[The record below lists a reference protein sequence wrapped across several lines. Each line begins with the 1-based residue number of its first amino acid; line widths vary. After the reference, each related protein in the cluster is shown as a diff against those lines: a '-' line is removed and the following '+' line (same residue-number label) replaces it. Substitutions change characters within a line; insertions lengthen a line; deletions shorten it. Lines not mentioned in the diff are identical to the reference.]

1 MTKFGRN
8 DKCWCGSGKKYKKC
22 HLGRDKQE
30 PLGRG
35 EAQNALKL
43 FTSSSK
49 CSVPENQQHECAN
62 RIVKAHT
69 LSRANSL
76 KEIAFEGH
84 VLGLKHGIGNLERNN
99 GQPTLERVGI
109 NQASTFTG
117 FCSFHDKELFS
128 CIEDEPFQ
136 LTSKQ
141 CTMIAYRPLMREFY
155 VKEAALKFAQQ
166 SRMFDK
172 GWGFREQFVW
182 AKMCREN
189 IEGTELSLKDLKF
202 IKNCVEDSIHNGD
215 YDALRH
221 FIIRLNQPPKVMACG
236 IHGPVCDIFGDNLQ
250 DITSNHLVRPAYL
263 IANLLALDGNGY
275 FIFSWLPEDD
285 AVINRF
291 IDAIQECDAS
301 EVGDR
306 LVTYIFTFFEN
317 LFTSEEW
324 WGNLGEEKE
333 YLLKL
338 MMQGLNM
345 HLYDLS
351 LIEKDKNKY
360 DALKVKD
367 YITL

>member
-1 MTKFGRN
+1 MAKFGRN
-8 DKCWCGSGKKYKKC
+8 EKCWCGSGRKYKKC

-30 PLGRG
+30 PLGKG

-49 CSVPENQQHECAN
+49 CSVPVNKQNECAN

-69 LSRANSL
+69 LSKSNSL

-84 VLGLKHGIGNLERNN
+84 VLGLKHGIGSMERND

-128 CIEDEPFQ
+128 CVEDEAFQ

-172 GWGFREQFVW
+172 GWGLREQFAW
-182 AKMCREN
+182 AKICHEN
-189 IEGTELSLKDLKF
+189 VEGAELSLKDLEF
-202 IKNCVEDSIHNGD
+202 IKNRVEGSIENGG

-221 FIIRLNQPPKVMACG
+221 FVIRLNQPPKVMACG
-236 IHGPVCDIFGDNLQ
+236 IHAPISDIFGNVLQ
-250 DITSNHLVRPAYL
+250 DITNNHLIRPAYL
-263 IANLLALDGNGY
+263 MANLLALDGNGY

-285 AVINRF
+285 AIILGF
-291 IDAIQECDAS
+291 IGAIQECDAS

-306 LVTYIFTFFEN
+306 LVNYVFTFFEN
-317 LFTSEEW
+317 IFASEEW
-324 WGNLGEEKE
+324 WGGLGEEKA
-333 YLLKL
+333 YVHKL
-338 MMQGLNM
+338 MMQGINM
-345 HLYDLS
+345 HLYDLN

-360 DALKVKD
+360 GAIDVKD
-367 YITL
+367 FLEI